1 MWESPDPGDIV
12 WCRFPQRPRDVPGPK
27 PRPALVVSVT
37 EHEDGI
43 AVTVVYGTSQKLD
56 RLVAGEFA
64 IRKVANKTAY
74 EIAGL
79 SYDTKFDL
87 RNRIELP
94 CDDRFFAVPPNPAH
108 GRTPKLGSLHIGM
121 MRALAAA
128 VKAIRLF
135 NAQPLSRK

>member
-37 EHEDGI
+37 QYEDGVSVKV
-43 AVTVVYGTSQKLD
+43 AYGTSQKLD

-64 IRKVANKTAY
+64 IRKAENKAAY
-74 EIAGL
+74 ALAGL

-87 RNRIELP
+87 RHIIELP
-94 CDDRFFAVPPNPAH
+94 WNENFFSVPPNPRH
-108 GRTPKLGSLHIGM
+108 GQIPKLGSLHIVM
-121 MRALAAA
+121 KKALASAVRA
-128 VKAIRLF
+128 VK
-135 NAQPLSRK
+135 S